1 MRTIRIPAYAKVN
14 LRLEVLGKRA
24 DGYHELRTIFQTVS
38 LHDTLEFRSSRR
50 PGISLQI
57 QGNETLAKEE
67 MEKNLV
73 YRAVDA
79 LRRESRVRPGVEI
92 LIQKKIPAGRGL
104 GGGSSDAAAALLGY
118 LQFTGKKIDPTLLL
132 EIAAS
137 LGADVPFF
145 LLGGRALGLG
155 KGDEIYPLPDVPKL
169 SLLIVSPTDI
179 HVPTPDAY
187 RWLPAPEM
195 AS

>member
-50 PGISLQI
+50 LGISLQVY
-57 QGNETLAKEE
+57 GNDALAKEE

-79 LRRESRVRPGVEI
+79 LRRETRPRPGVEI
-92 LIQKKIPAGRGL
+92 VLRKRIPAGRGL
-104 GGGSSDAAAALLGY
+104 GGGSSDAAAALIGY
-118 LQFTGKKIDPTLLL
+118 LQFSQQKIETPLLL
-132 EIAAS
+132 NIAAG
-137 LGADVPFF
+137 LGAVVPIF
-145 LLGGRALGLG
+145 LFGG
-155 KGDEIYPLPDVPKL
+155 
-169 SLLIVSPTDI
+169 
-179 HVPTPDAY
+179 
-187 RWLPAPEM
+187 
-195 AS
+195 

>member
-1 MRTIRIPAYAKVN
+1 MPTIRIPAYAKVN

-24 DGYHELRTIFQTVS
+24 DGYHELRTIFQTVG
-38 LHDTLEFRSSRR
+38 LHDTLEFRSSRH

-57 QGNETLAKEE
+57 QGNEALAKEE

-92 LIQKKIPAGRGL
+92 TLQKKIPAGRGL

-118 LQFTGKKIDPTLLL
+118 LQFTRQKFETPRLLD
-132 EIAAS
+132 IASS
-137 LGADVPFF
+137 LGATSHFF
-145 LLGGRALGLG
+145 CLVEPPWASVKARKSTLCR
-155 KGDEIYPLPDVPKL
+155 
-169 SLLIVSPTDI
+169 
-179 HVPTPDAY
+179 TPAV
-187 RWLPAPEM
+187 
-195 AS
+195 

>member
-24 DGYHELRTIFQTVS
+24 DGYHELRTVFQTVS

-67 MEKNLV
+67 IEKNLV

-79 LRRESRVRPGVEI
+79 LRLESRVRPGVEI
-92 LIQKKIPAGRGL
+92 TLQKKIPAGRGL

-118 LQFTGKKIDPTLLL
+118 LQFTRQ
-132 EIAAS
+132 S
-137 LGADVPFF
+137 
-145 LLGGRALGLG
+145 
-155 KGDEIYPLPDVPKL
+155 
-169 SLLIVSPTDI
+169 
-179 HVPTPDAY
+179 
-187 RWLPAPEM
+187 
-195 AS
+195 